1 MEEEDFSRPKQ
12 PRKRKLRRKNRY
24 RSRPQPPRRRSHL
37 RADEPDYPSYYSDY
51 AIENRDLQVDTPASE
66 NPTKVKVTP
75 KDKVISRKEVTPAGV
90 PDRSRPEDFEVELN
104 NDFPDYVP
112 VYYPKDKDPDPVQL
126 ESSYEPGQQQY
137 GVGPYEESL

>member
-12 PRKRKLRRKNRY
+12 PQKRKLRRKNRY
-24 RSRPQPPRRRSHL
+24 RSPPQPPPRRRSHL

-66 NPTKVKVTP
+66 KPSKVKVTP
-75 KDKVISRKEVTPAGV
+75 KDKVISRKEV

-104 NDFPDYVP
+104 HDFPDYVP